1 MPLTPEQ
8 KRRAEENR
16 AAAVARKN
24 KKRPLDI
31 VSLGFGGTPPPSPP
45 GKKEKTAPQ
54 RILVNRS
61 PVMALWGA
69 VVAQHALKV
78 SWSEALSLGGAVA
91 AACAK
96 RKGQALDLYK
106 NDDDEDDEQEAVGL
120 LGFRVR
126 VLMSD
131 DDVRALDAEGRQKKP
146 ESVEKTLR
154 AKFGDH
160 FERIKGEF
168 EAVARTHAVDDLN
181 RDDGR
186 LAYDLYAAFRPA
198 VPNGRAGWGAPGE
211 LDIAK
216 VRGAAKRDEE
226 EP

>member
-1 MPLTPEQ
+1 MASEEAPESSPEPP
-8 KRRAEENR
+8 APPSFSFGG
-16 AAAVARKN
+16 AAAAPAPSFSFN
-24 KKRPLDI
+24 LEPP
-31 VSLGFGGTPPPSPP
+31 PPPSVPDFTAGAAP
-45 GKKEKTAPQ
+45 GK
-54 RILVNRS
+54 
-61 PVMALWGA
+61 
-69 VVAQHALKV
+69 
-78 SWSEALSLGGAVA
+78 
-91 AACAK
+91 
-96 RKGQALDLYK
+96 D
-106 NDDDEDDEQEAVGL
+106 DDDEDDEQEAVGL